1 MIMLSGSEQ
10 GATMANRELI
20 DKKEFQQVYLS
31 YYDRTVNILRKHERS
46 SFPSVGTTGW
56 PERVSQHS
64 LTAATTKEYISYRP
78 IYKDEKLYGM
88 ATQPDQYILPSPS
101 DRERLKQRAM
111 NKAIAKFMDGK
122 QQLGADF
129 AERQSTISMV
139 GGRVIQAYKVL
150 KLVKSGKLGKAV
162 KMLKGGKEPTSKKI
176 AKLRLEFAYG
186 WAPLVGSIYDLSSR
200 EFPPDPELY
209 ISEKVTTPFNSTS
222 GTRTTDGSIR
232 AGCSFLA
239 VMNSPFVSSA
249 EKLGLTNPA
258 SIAWEV
264 VPFSFV
270 VDWFIPISS
279 YIQSLTA
286 FSGYTIKDKCLSYTE
301 RLYCQ
306 NIGRDGIGR
315 PKTLKSLSRSVHIDL
330 VMRPFPKNPFS
341 VAHVLNALAL
351 IRALRK
357 D

>member
-1 MIMLSGSEQ
+1 
-10 GATMANRELI
+10 MANRELI
-20 DKKEFQQVYLS
+20 DKQVHQKVFLS
-31 YYDRTVNILRKHERS
+31 YFNQVVEIPRKIEFS

-56 PERVSQHS
+56 PERVSQHN
-64 LTAATTKEYISYRP
+64 LTAYTFKEYISYSPR
-78 IYKDEKLYGM
+78 YKNGRLFSM
-88 ATQPDQYILPSPS
+88 ATQPDQYITVPVTEV
-101 DRERLKQRAM
+101 DNLKQRVM
-111 NKAIAKFMDGK
+111 NKAIAKFMDSK

-129 AERQSTISMV
+129 FERQKTIDMI
-139 GGRVIQAYKVL
+139 GGRAMQAYKVL
-150 KLVKSGKLGKAV
+150 KLVRSGKLGKAV
-162 KMLKGGKEPTSKKI
+162 KVLKGGKDPVSKKI

-186 WAPLVGSIYDLSSR
+186 WAPLAGSIYDICDR
-200 EFPPDPELY
+200 EFPPNPEIY
-209 ISEKVTTPFNSTS
+209 ISEKVTVPFNKTS
-222 GTRTTDGSIR
+222 GTMTTEGSIR

-239 VMNSPFVSSA
+239 VMDSPLVASA

-258 SIAWEV
+258 SIAWEL

-286 FSGYTIKDKCLSYTE
+286 FSGYTIEDKCLSYSE

-306 NIGRDGIGR
+306 NIGDGGAARTKVI
-315 PKTLKSLSRSVHIDL
+315 KSLSRSIHIDL
-330 VMRPFPKNPFS
+330 AMRPYLQNPFS
-341 VAHVLNALAL
+341 TAHALNALAL

>member
-1 MIMLSGSEQ
+1 
-10 GATMANRELI
+10 MASRELI
-20 DKKEFQQVYLS
+20 DKKGFQQVYLN
-31 YYDRTVNILRKHERS
+31 YYDRTIDILKRHEYS
-46 SFPSVGTTGW
+46 SFPSEGTTGW
-56 PERVSQHS
+56 PERVLQHN
-64 LTAATTKEYISYRP
+64 LAATTTKEYISYRP
-78 IYKDEKLYGM
+78 IYIRGKLAGM
-88 ATQPDQYILPSPS
+88 ATQPDQYSLPSPT
-101 DRERLKQRAM
+101 DRARLKQRAM
-111 NKAIAKFMDGK
+111 NKAIATFMDGK

-129 AERQSTISMV
+129 AERQKTISMI
-139 GGRVIQAYKVL
+139 GGRVIQAYKIL

-186 WAPLVGSIYDLSSR
+186 WAPLVGSIYDISSR
-200 EFPPDPELY
+200 EFPPNPELY
-209 ISEKVTTPFNSTS
+209 ISEKVTTPFNSVS

-239 VMNSPFVSSA
+239 VMDSPLVSSA

-258 SIAWEV
+258 SIAWEI

-301 RLYCQ
+301 RLYCR
-306 NIGRDGIGR
+306 NIDSNGVGRTKII
-315 PKTLKSLSRSVHIDL
+315 KSLDRSISIDL
-330 VMRPFPKNPFS
+330 VMRPYPKNPFS

>member
-1 MIMLSGSEQ
+1 
-10 GATMANRELI
+10 MANRELI
-20 DKKEFQQVYLS
+20 DRKEFQSVYLP
-31 YYDRTVNILRKHERS
+31 YYDRTVDVLRKHERS
-46 SFPSVGTTGW
+46 SFPSAGTTGW
-56 PERVSQHS
+56 PERVLQHN
-64 LTAATTKEYISYRP
+64 LAADTTREFISYRP
-78 IYKDEKLYGM
+78 IYINRKLAGM
-88 ATQPDQYILPSPS
+88 ATQPDQYNLPSS
-101 DRERLKQRAM
+101 RDRERLKQRAM

-129 AERQSTISMV
+129 AERQKTISMI
-139 GGRVIQAYKVL
+139 GGRVIQAYKIL

-186 WAPLVGSIYDLSSR
+186 WAPLVGSIYDVSSR
-200 EFPPDPELY
+200 EFPPNPEFY
-209 ISEKVTTPFNSTS
+209 ISEKVTTSFNSTS
-222 GTRTTDGSIR
+222 GPRITEGSIR

-239 VMNSPFVSSA
+239 MMNSPLVSSA

-258 SIAWEV
+258 SVAWEV

-301 RLYCQ
+301 RLYCR
-306 NIGRDGIGR
+306 NIGSDGAGR
-315 PKTLKSLSRSVHIDL
+315 TKIIKSLSRSVHIDL
-330 VMRPFPKNPFS
+330 VMRPFLKNPFS